1 MSDMLKNKILVV
13 EDNLEI
19 CLLYSRLLQKHGF
32 NVAVSYNG
40 AEALRIIP
48 NYKPDLIITDLMMPV
63 MDGVEMLQKLREDPE
78 TRHLPAIITSAAWDW
93 AQEYRELWQSFIGK
107 PANLKQLI
115 LTIDKLISTQDGPED
130 KL

>member
-1 MSDMLKNKILVV
+1 MLKTKILVV

-19 CLLYSRLLQKHGF
+19 CLLYTRLLQKHGF

-40 AEALRIIP
+40 EEALRIIH

-78 TRHLPAIITSAAWDW
+78 TRELPAIITSAAWDW
-93 AQEYRELWQSFIGK
+93 AHEHRTLWQSFIGK

-115 LTIDKLISTQDGPED
+115 TTIDRLISTHSD
-130 KL
+130 